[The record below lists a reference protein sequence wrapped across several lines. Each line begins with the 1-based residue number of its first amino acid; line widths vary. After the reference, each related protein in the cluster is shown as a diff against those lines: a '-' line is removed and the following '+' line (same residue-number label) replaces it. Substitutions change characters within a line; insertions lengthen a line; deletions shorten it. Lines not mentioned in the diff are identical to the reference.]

1 MSKMLPLAALAA
13 VAIAQ
18 PAFAAPG
25 LGEQVYGATVEKG
38 VTEVETRY
46 GRLTGGADAG
56 EDKLVLEVAH
66 GFTDHLYAAG
76 LAEFEREP
84 GGDRRLEAL
93 GMETVVNVGR
103 IPSLGLDVG
112 VYGEYEAVRDGPDH
126 VETKLLLQHKR
137 GAFDGRLN
145 LIAEKTLSGGNPVG
159 FGYAA
164 SADWEVV
171 DEVRV
176 GAAAFGDFGPAKDF
190 RLGGEHFA
198 GPIVKAEL
206 EDLGPGELEVETG
219 YLFALGDARDNA
231 KGQLR
236 LLLEYEFRF

>member
-1 MSKMLPLAALAA
+1 MSKMLSLAALAA
-13 VAIAQ
+13 IAIAQ
-18 PAFAAPG
+18 PAYAAPG
-25 LGEQVYGATVEKG
+25 LGEQVYGATVDKG

-46 GRLTGGADAG
+46 GRLNGGADAG
-56 EDKLVLEVAH
+56 EDKFVLEIAH

-76 LAEFEREP
+76 LAEFEREA

-93 GMETVVNVGR
+93 GMEAVVNVGR

-112 VYGEYEAVRDGPDH
+112 LYGEYEAVRDGPDH

-145 LIAEKTLSGGNPVG
+145 LIAEKVLSGGNPVG

-164 SADWEVV
+164 SVDWEVI

-190 RLGGEHFA
+190 RLGGAHFA
-198 GPIVKAEL
+198 GPIVKAEF

-219 YLFALGDARDNA
+219 YLFALGDARNDT

-236 LLLEYEFRF
+236 LILGYEFRF